1 MTDTNQPDEVLNILC
16 YGAGAIGA
24 YIGGSLALAGHRVVF
39 LETPS
44 AAETL
49 AQRGLHLEIGGT
61 RHEIRQPK
69 LALSLQ
75 EGLNQGPF
83 DIAIFALKSFDTRS
97 ALEEIKGTKLLFP
110 PILCL
115 QNGVDNEGQLIS
127 VLGEGGVIAGT
138 VTSAIGRRGVGDVI
152 LERLRG
158 VGIAAGHPLSVRLVQ
173 EFSRAGLNASLFTSG
188 VSMKWSKMLTNLPA
202 NATAAI
208 LNMTPAEIFSHKQLF
223 QLERRQLREALK
235 VMRLQ
240 GIDVVNLPGTPV
252 KLFEFAI
259 RWLPTALSRV
269 ALQRAIGKGRGAKM
283 PSFHIDL
290 HNQRGKSEVIYLNGA
305 IADYA
310 ERLKGSAPVN
320 RFLTETLMALTQ
332 GILPMNTYAQNPS
345 KLLNDL
351 ASRVL

>member
-1 MTDTNQPDEVLNILC
+1 
-16 YGAGAIGA
+16 
-24 YIGGSLALAGHRVVF
+24 
-39 LETPS
+39 
-44 AAETL
+44 
-49 AQRGLHLEIGGT
+49 LHLEIGGT

-75 EGLNQGPF
+75 EGLSQGPF
-83 DIAIFALKSFDTRS
+83 DVAIFALKSFDTRS
-97 ALEEIKGTKLLFP
+97 ALEEIKGTKPLFP

-158 VGIAAGHPLSVRLVQ
+158 VGIASGHPLSDRLVQ

-223 QLERRQLREALK
+223 QLERRQLREALM

-252 KLFEFAI
+252 KIFEFAI
-259 RWLPTALSRV
+259 RWLPTTLSRV

-310 ERLKGSAPVN
+310 ERLKSSAPVN

-332 GILPMNTYAQNPS
+332 GILPLNTYAQNPS
-345 KLLNDL
+345 KFLNDL